1 MEGVRYKR
9 RHAIGFLLYE
19 EGPRNP
25 GTFKWKIVYYPYMF
39 KLQSPS
45 KYSPFDAIHLLR
57 LFPTAQNSFWT
68 CWFWCLLVLRLFFV
82 SPLPHQQKYFPVRTF
97 FIWGNKKQV
106 TWGVIGW
113 IGRVRHRGHAVFGQ
127 VPSFVNHPSWNGQ
140 TCWNS
145 LQKIHWSWTQP
156 LTTMPAGTL
165 LQMGS

>member
-68 CWFWCLLVLRLFFV
+68 CWFWCLLVLLLFFV
-82 SPLPHQQKYFPVRTF
+82 SPLPHQQKYFPLRTF
-97 FIWGNKKQV
+97 FIQGNIKKLIRERSGKLGGWGTGSCHFWSKTAEYLMQFYILGVLVN
-106 TWGVIGW
+106 TWCSCKSPIMKW
-113 IGRVRHRGHAVFGQ
+113 
-127 VPSFVNHPSWNGQ
+127 
-140 TCWNS
+140 T
-145 LQKIHWSWTQP
+145 KTHWKS
-156 LTTMPAGTL
+156 
-165 LQMGS
+165 